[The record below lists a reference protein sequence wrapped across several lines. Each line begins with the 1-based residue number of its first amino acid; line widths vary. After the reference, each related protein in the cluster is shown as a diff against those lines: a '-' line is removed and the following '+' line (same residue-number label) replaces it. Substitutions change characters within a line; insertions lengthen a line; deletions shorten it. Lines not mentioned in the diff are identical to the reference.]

1 MGYESRFPCCLPS
14 VISPTSVGWNLMEW
28 LVTYIANNWI
38 ATDCPRENRRGKTER
53 KQNPHFISWQP
64 WNGWTNKLSM
74 CQHEDVSQTLP
85 GSGSP
90 QGDSQEGQ
98 MCTKLSLNLLIM
110 GTALTRKNI
119 LSDKN
124 SHLGEGKNLIIWR
137 GFSSHCTPYTHLQ
150 SFLHKSNHLCYSLLE
165 GAKPG
170 SSMLENAEETLPCLF
185 SKGEAASKDLSKERS
200 FVSFLLKV
208 RDRGYRESGMKGMA
222 WSHIGK
228 PITGAGS
235 HLDLWPNQVQ
245 KDYTCNVNWWGC
257 SLWFHETQG
266 FLFICFWR

>member
-1 MGYESRFPCCLPS
+1 M
-14 VISPTSVGWNLMEW
+14 SPDSLAVSHLSSAPQVWAGIWWNDLSHILLTIE
-28 LVTYIANNWI
+28 LQQIV
-38 ATDCPRENRRGKTER
+38 PGKTEEEKLNKNR
-53 KQNPHFISWQP
+53 I
-64 WNGWTNKLSM
+64 NKLSM
-74 CQHEDVSQTLP
+74 CQRGNVSQTLP
-85 GSGSP
+85 GSGRP

-98 MCTKLSLNLLIM
+98 MCTKLSLNLLM
-110 GTALTRKNI
+110 VGPALTRKNI

-165 GAKPG
+165 GDKPG

-208 RDRGYRESGMKGMA
+208 GDRGYRESGIQREGYGMKPHMKTNY
-222 WSHIGK
+222 WCWKSS
-228 PITGAGS
+228 GS
-235 HLDLWPNQVQ
+235 LV
-245 KDYTCNVNWWGC
+245 
-257 SLWFHETQG
+257 
-266 FLFICFWR
+266 